1 MNLQTLLNQ
10 FMGSGQE
17 QETLGQ
23 PATFSE
29 GGSLG
34 QAKGRISDLAS
45 GLPGGLAGGA
55 AAGGLVALLVG
66 NKKARK
72 FAGKAATV
80 GGAAL
85 LGGVAF
91 SAFKNWKKTADEQ
104 HDTLQKSTP
113 ISQSS
118 FESAAIVNGD
128 FQLTLIKAMIA
139 AARADS
145 HIDADEQNKIFEA
158 VDNIKLT
165 PEMKSQVFDLLRYP
179 PSMEELVRETNTLE
193 QKTEVYL
200 ISCFAIDVDHPSE
213 RQYLDQLERALK
225 LPEGFA
231 QHLEQQSALSVP

>member
-1 MNLQTLLNQ
+1 MNLQTLLQQ
-10 FMGSGQE
+10 FMGPGQA
-17 QETLGQ
+17 QEPTSFGQ
-23 PATFSE
+23 
-29 GGSLG
+29 GSPLG
-34 QAKGRISDLAS
+34 QAKEGIGQLAS

-85 LGGVAF
+85 LGGVAY
-91 SAFKNWKKTADEQ
+91 SAFKNWKQSSSQTHSAPQ
-104 HDTLQKSTP
+104 ALAS

-118 FESAAIVNGD
+118 FEATAAIND
-128 FQLTLIKAMIA
+128 NFQLTLIKAMIA

-145 HIDADEQNKIFEA
+145 EIDSKEQDKIFDA
-158 VDNIKLT
+158 VDKIQLA
-165 PEMKSQVFDLLRYP
+165 PEMKSQVFDLLRKP
-179 PSMEELVRETNTLE
+179 PTIEELVRETNTLE

-213 RQYLDQLERALK
+213 REYLSQLEQALR
-225 LPEGFA
+225 LPAGLA
-231 QHLEQQSALSVP
+231 QHLEQQSAVSLA

>member
-10 FMGSGQE
+10 FMGPGQGQE
-17 QETLGQ
+17 QSTLGQ
-23 PATFSE
+23 GGAFS
-29 GGSLG
+29 
-34 QAKGRISDLAS
+34 QAKGGISQLAS

-85 LGGVAF
+85 LGGVAY
-91 SAFKNWKKTADEQ
+91 SAFKNWKQSSNEQ
-104 HDTLQKSTP
+104 HSAPQTLAS
-113 ISQSS
+113 ISQNS
-118 FESAAIVNGD
+118 FESTATLND
-128 FQLTLIKAMIA
+128 NFQLTLIKAMIA

-145 HIDADEQNKIFEA
+145 EIDSKEQDKIFDA
-158 VDNIKLT
+158 VDKIQLA
-165 PEMKSQVFDLLRYP
+165 PEMKSQVFDLLRKP
-179 PSMEELVRETNTLE
+179 PSIEELVQETNTLE

-213 RQYLDQLERALK
+213 RDYLNQLEQALR
-225 LPEGFA
+225 LPAGLA
-231 QHLEQQSALSVP
+231 VHLEQQSALSLP